1 MTQSEER
8 LRTICLLIL
17 TAVAVGLA
25 LVFLRP
31 VLIPFVLAVLLVQCL
46 KPVIEFQTRR
56 FKFHR
61 LVAMINTIMV
71 GCIAII
77 LLGSLIWAT
86 MDELSTGTADYET
99 QFTTLIE
106 RTASHLP
113 LERLGVEVEEIKGF
127 LQLSREQTGQ
137 IVTSLLRT
145 TKEILGNGVLVVIF
159 VIFMMA
165 GSQRAGATGMLAEIN
180 ARVQRYIST
189 KIVMSAVTGLAVG
202 LVLALF
208 GVPFALVF
216 GVLAFMLNFIPSIG
230 SVISTLLPIPVV
242 ILNPELSI
250 VSRVFAIALPGA
262 IQFLLG
268 SLIEPRIMGGSLD
281 LHPVV
286 VLLGLIFFGMIW
298 GVVGM
303 ILATPLIVVVKIV
316 LERSEI
322 TAPVAG
328 LLSGRLAGEPA
339 GMALEQGARAG

>member
-17 TAVAVGLA
+17 ATVALGWAMVY
-25 LVFLRP
+25 LRP
-31 VLIPFVLAVLLVQCL
+31 VLIPFILAVFLVECL
-46 KPVIEFQTRR
+46 KPVIEFQIRR
-56 FKFHR
+56 LGFHR
-61 LVAMINTIMV
+61 LVAMVNTIMV
-71 GCIAII
+71 GCIVIV
-77 LLGSLIWAT
+77 LLGSLIWVTTEEVSA
-86 MDELSTGTADYET
+86 STPDYQT
-99 QFTTLIE
+99 QFTALIE

-113 LERLGVEVEEIKGF
+113 LERLGVEVEELQGF

-137 IVTSLLRT
+137 IVTTLLRT
-145 TKEILGNGVLVVIF
+145 TKDFLGNGVMVVIF

-165 GSQRAGATGMLAEIN
+165 GSQRTAATGIRAEIN
-180 ARVQRYIST
+180 ARVQRYIGT
-189 KIVMSAVTGLAVG
+189 KIVLSAVTGLAVG
-202 LVLALF
+202 IVLALF

-242 ILNPELSI
+242 LLNPELS
-250 VSRVFAIALPGA
+250 VVTRVLAIALPGA
-262 IQFLLG
+262 IQFLIG
-268 SLIEPRIMGGSLD
+268 SLIEPRIMGSSLD

-303 ILATPLIVVVKIV
+303 ILSTPLIVVIKIV
-316 LERSEI
+316 LEQSEI

-328 LLSGRLAGEPA
+328 LLSGRLTGEPS
-339 GMALEQGARAG
+339 GMPHEDGVRAG